1 MGEHVGNFEVCLGK
15 SKSPVLL
22 VDGGSFG
29 AKARWKSQGQVGRV
43 WLRERAVATMVAL
56 GRGGECAEVRPT
68 SASTTVTQHRLYPGL
83 PRELRSCAG
92 TAGPELWLNWPQAV
106 GFVKST
112 P

>member
-22 VDGGSFG
+22 VDRRSFG
-29 AKARWKSQGQVGRV
+29 AKARWKSQGQLGRV

-68 SASTTVTQHRLYPGL
+68 SASTTVSALTLSISCTRGYPGSFEAVL
-83 PRELRSCAG
+83 GPQDQSSGLTGPR
-92 TAGPELWLNWPQAV
+92 Q
-106 GFVKST
+106 
-112 P
+112 